1 MKYAWIEAQ
10 AGWQPIARLCKLLGV
25 SRSGFLQ
32 WRKREPSNR
41 ELANRSLDAQ
51 VAVIHAEGRQG
62 YGRIRVTHRL
72 RQCGMRV
79 GAERVRKSL
88 RRQHLRSVYRKRY
101 RITTDSKHCKPV
113 AQNLL
118 DRRFDGWS
126 VNRAWTSDITYLLT
140 DEGWLYLAVIVDL
153 GTRRIVGWAM
163 SERMSAKLVCDA
175 LQMAYW
181 RRRPVAG
188 LLMHSD
194 RGSQYASDDYR
205 KLLKQFHMIQS
216 MSRKGNCW
224 DNACSETLFGSLK
237 VEWLHG
243 QRFATI
249 REARDAVLEWLR
261 WYNRTRMHSTL
272 QYSSPAEYEQRWIEQ
287 QPEAAA

>member
-10 AGWQPIARLCKLLGV
+10 TGWQPIARLCKVLGV

-32 WRKREPSNR
+32 WRERGPSDR

-51 VAVIHAEGRQG
+51 VAVIHAEGKQG
-62 YGRIRVTHRL
+62 YGRIRVTRTAAPS
-72 RQCGMRV
+72 GMRV
-79 GAERVRKSL
+79 GAERVRRSL
-88 RRQHLRSVYRKRY
+88 LRQNLRSCIDESIGSPRTRAMVSRSRKTCW
-101 RITTDSKHCKPV
+101 IDASM
-113 AQNLL
+113 
-118 DRRFDGWS
+118 DGQP
-126 VNRAWTSDITYLLT
+126 NRAWTTDITYVLT
-140 DEGWLYLAVIVDL
+140 GEGWLYLAAIVDL

-181 RRRPVAG
+181 RRRPTAG

-205 KLLKQFHMIQS
+205 KLLKQFHMTQS

-224 DNACSETLFGSLK
+224 DNAPMESFFKTLK
-237 VEWLHG
+237 VERIYRLRYTSRDQARLDIVNWIEGFYNEKRLHSAIDY
-243 QRFATI
+243 R
-249 REARDAVLEWLR
+249 
-261 WYNRTRMHSTL
+261 
-272 QYSSPAEYEQRWIEQ
+272 SPADFERSLN
-287 QPEAAA
+287 AA

>member
-10 AGWQPIARLCKLLGV
+10 AGWQPIARLCKVLGV

-32 WRKREPSNR
+32 WRQREPSNR
-41 ELANRSLDAQ
+41 ERANRSLDAQ
-51 VAVIHAEGRQG
+51 VAVIHAEGKQG
-62 YGRIRVTHRL
+62 YGRIRVTRRL
-72 RQCGMRV
+72 RQSGMRI

-88 RRQHLRSVYRKRY
+88 LRQNLRTVYRRKY
-101 RITTDSKHCKPV
+101 RVTTDSGHGKPV

-126 VNRAWTSDITYLLT
+126 PNQAWTTDITYLLT
-140 DEGWLYLAVIVDL
+140 DEGWLYLAAIVDL

-163 SERMSAKLVCDA
+163 SGRMSAKLVCDA

-181 RRRPVAG
+181 RRRPNAG

-194 RGSQYASDDYR
+194 RGSQYASNEYR
-205 KLLKQFHMIQS
+205 KLLKQFHMTQS

-224 DNACSETLFGSLK
+224 DNAPMESFFKTLK
-237 VEWLHG
+237 VE
-243 QRFATI
+243 RT
-249 REARDAVLEWLR
+249 
-261 WYNRTRMHSTL
+261 NRL
-272 QYSSPAEYEQRWIEQ
+272 QYTSRDQARLDIVNWIEGFYNEKRLHSAIDYRSPADLERSLK
-287 QPEAAA
+287 AA